1 MAKIIDIVL
10 AALVVLA
17 LITVAFFAAVLLI
30 NFLEGQSPP
39 EVAPAEDSWQRVKA
53 AGKLVVGT
61 AADYPPFEYYVGR
74 ELIGGFDVALMNEIG
89 QRLGVQV
96 EYRNYAFDKLG
107 SGLEE
112 GKIDAAIAA
121 ISVTPE
127 RAALMDFSDV
137 YYVTRDAVLTYFTT
151 PVTVNRLADLAGYR
165 VGVQKGT
172 IYENWLR
179 RDLVDTGLTAPQNL
193 VAYPEIADAI
203 TALTG
208 RKIDFVVMDLPP
220 ASLLDRQVG
229 LRIAGQGLN
238 PQSFAVALPKGSS
251 SLQAEIDRA
260 ISQLR
265 GEGRL
270 ERLAR
275 QYLAHDALA
284 PTGTPTPGPGAPG
297 TAVPPV
303 AQTAVPRP
311 GASATPRAS
320 VTPTPTVTAGPTV
333 TPDLDN
339 PLAGTQWLCTSYYD
353 PNNAGGMASVLSGT
367 TLTAAFGT
375 DGQVTGS
382 AGCNSYAAGYL
393 VNGSL
398 LAIAPGS
405 STTMACDTPPGIMEQ
420 ETAYLTALASAGSF
434 AIDGNQL
441 NILNMTE
448 QVVLVFQRQQ

>member
-107 SGLEE
+107 NGLEE

-137 YYVTRDAVLTYFTT
+137 YYVTQDAVLTYFTT

-172 IYENWLR
+172 IY
-179 RDLVDTGLTAPQNL
+179 
-193 VAYPEIADAI
+193 
-203 TALTG
+203 
-208 RKIDFVVMDLPP
+208 
-220 ASLLDRQVG
+220 
-229 LRIAGQGLN
+229 
-238 PQSFAVALPKGSS
+238 
-251 SLQAEIDRA
+251 
-260 ISQLR
+260 
-265 GEGRL
+265 
-270 ERLAR
+270 
-275 QYLAHDALA
+275 
-284 PTGTPTPGPGAPG
+284 
-297 TAVPPV
+297 
-303 AQTAVPRP
+303 
-311 GASATPRAS
+311 
-320 VTPTPTVTAGPTV
+320 
-333 TPDLDN
+333 
-339 PLAGTQWLCTSYYD
+339 
-353 PNNAGGMASVLSGT
+353 
-367 TLTAAFGT
+367 
-375 DGQVTGS
+375 
-382 AGCNSYAAGYL
+382 
-393 VNGSL
+393 
-398 LAIAPGS
+398 
-405 STTMACDTPPGIMEQ
+405 
-420 ETAYLTALASAGSF
+420 
-434 AIDGNQL
+434 
-441 NILNMTE
+441 
-448 QVVLVFQRQQ
+448 